1 MKAVATQSTMQK
13 SINLRRSIAEQDAQV
28 QKAQKEVATGLRED
42 VYADTGFRAAQ
53 SLDLRNRMA
62 RVEQYHTSNSLLN
75 GKLDIVSGQMAAMR
89 GKGNDLMTM
98 MVAFGSGRQGLDT
111 LQTEAIAT
119 FNAVNSMVN
128 TTYAGEYLFS
138 GIGSNN
144 TSQTLDLAGFP
155 GFAFDGA
162 SSLADIDQAL
172 ADLDGFFGL
181 NGAIPS
187 ATGYDSKQDYS
198 GTIQKANLDETSV
211 LQLGLTAK
219 DDAFKQIFK
228 GMVMFAA
235 TDATKIGDDAAYKKW
250 LDEAIGAIQKGTS
263 ELERYEA
270 TLGNQQSLIKDTLAR
285 QENLKTIYNN
295 RIVDIE
301 GVDAYEAG
309 LRMESMT
316 KQLETSYAVTARLKN
331 LSLLNYL

>member
-1 MKAVATQSTMQK
+1 MQK

-75 GKLDIVSGQMAAMR
+75 GKLDIVSGQMAAIR

-98 MVAFGSGRQGLDT
+98 MVAFGSGRQGLET
-111 LQTEAIAT
+111 LQPEAIST
-119 FNAVNSMVN
+119 FNAINSMLN
-128 TTYAGEYLFS
+128 TTYAGEYIFS
-138 GIGSNN
+138 GIGSNKI
-144 TSQTLDLAGFP
+144 SQTLDLSGFP
-155 GFAFDGA
+155 SFSFDGTTA
-162 SSLADIDQAL
+162 LTDIDQAL
-172 ADLDGFFGL
+172 ADLDSFFGL
-181 NGAIPS
+181 NGVAPS
-187 ATGYDSKQDYS
+187 ATGYDSQQDYS
-198 GTIQKANLDETSV
+198 GTVQTANLDETST
-211 LQLGLTAK
+211 LHLGLTAK
-219 DDAFKQIFK
+219 DEAIKQIFK
-228 GMVMFAA
+228 GIVMFAA
-235 TDATKIGDDAAYKKW
+235 TDATKIGDDVAYQKW

-263 ELERYEA
+263 VLERHEA
-270 TLGNQQSLIKDTLAR
+270 NLGNQQSLIKDTVAR
-285 QENLKTIYNN
+285 QANLKTIYNN

-301 GVDAYEAG
+301 GVDPYEAG